1 MTGVW
6 NTTFQN
12 ALQSMS
18 RIRFRH
24 QSGPPPCSAP
34 QTSVPALLE
43 SWLAGPLTLAEPVAA
58 SASAASTTPAK
69 SQSLRRCIYSLRSL
83 WGCTPQSRIR
93 PTPFQGRAAHSV
105 TGRRFP
111 SCGYFD
117 ARQGA
122 FVSALWLAGEGVRPA
137 DDFEDLL
144 GDFGLPGP
152 VHGQGQVVNQLPGVL
167 RGVPHRRHPGAVLG
181 GGRFQQGAVQLGLY
195 VHREQPLEDLLR
207 LRLED
212 EVAAR
217 GVLLTLRVVRRQEVL
232 RQREELLDRHPLNQ
246 RRFERV
252 VDDDDPVDLLVRVEL
267 GDPVRDRLRI
277 RVTGLVGEAGELPGE
292 LEAPEA
298 QGADSA
304 PPDADPADLLA
315 LAPKLP
321 LERESPPQDLR
332 VERPGEAAV
341 TRQGH

>member
-12 ALQSMS
+12 ALQSIS

-83 WGCTPQSRIR
+83 WGCTPQSPHSPHPISGE
-93 PTPFQGRAAHSV
+93 GRAFCHRK
-105 TGRRFP
+105 GFP

-122 FVSALWLAGEGVRPA
+122 FVRALWLAGEGVRPA

-152 VHGQGQVVNQLPGVL
+152 VHGQGQVVDQLPGVL

-217 GVLLTLRVVRRQEVL
+217 CVLLTLRVVRLQEVL
-232 RQREELLDRHPLNQ
+232 RQREELLDGHPLDQ

-252 VDDDDPVDLLVRVEL
+252 VDDDNPVDLLVRVEL
-267 GDPVRDRLRI
+267 GDPVRDRLRTD
-277 RVTGLVGEAGELPGE
+277 RRLPRGPACPRSE
-292 LEAPEA
+292 TPARAPE
-298 QGADSA
+298 
-304 PPDADPADLLA
+304 PAA
-315 LAPKLP
+315 GS
-321 LERESPPQDLR
+321 ES
-332 VERPGEAAV
+332 
-341 TRQGH
+341 